1 MTCCI
6 EDAMKAAVEA
16 FVSSPIK
23 DRNVFLVERIGA
35 EEETPYCVIQCVTRE
50 GRKSSDGCQKVYGVS
65 IQAFFLKNKVA
76 DALGFKSLIEEWLY
90 GSNCVALGDCGC
102 FCVQSRADSKVVPQ
116 NDGKLRYEVSF
127 TGTYQQSAG
136 S

>member
-6 EDAMKAAVEA
+6 EDAVKKAVQAYEG
-16 FVSSPIK
+16 SPIR
-23 DRNVFLVERIGA
+23 DENIFLVERIGA
-35 EEETPYCVIQCVTRE
+35 TEKIPYCVIQVVTRE
-50 GRKSSDGCQKVYGVS
+50 GLKTSSLVQKIHSVS
-65 IQAFFLKNKVA
+65 IQAFFLKDRVA
-76 DALGFKSLIEEWLY
+76 DAIAFKNTTELWLY
-90 GSNCVALGDCGC
+90 GSNCVTLGDCGC
-102 FCVQSRADSKVVPQ
+102 LCVQSRGESKIVPQ